1 MITIESADLK
11 KSEELLKFVPGGVQ
25 KAAARAINRAADS
38 AKTTASRALRKEYF
52 IDRKA
57 ILNTIRIKRASTGG
71 LSASMESR
79 GRLIPLAKWKA
90 APQANPSA
98 GKPITARIKK
108 SGSAGEGKGAFW
120 ATMKSGHMGIFG
132 RLGKKRKPI
141 QERMGPA
148 VPQLL
153 EDDAVSK
160 AVEER
165 MSDVFYQ
172 RLDHEV
178 GRILEAGK

>member
-1 MITIESADLK
+1 MIEIISADLK
-11 KSEELLKFVPGGVQ
+11 KAEDLLKFVPGGVQ

-38 AKTTASRALRKEYF
+38 AKTAASRAVRKDYF
-52 IDRKA
+52 ISNKA
-57 ILNTIRIKRASTGG
+57 ILNTIRIKRASAGG

-90 APQANPSA
+90 APQANPA
-98 GKPITARIKK
+98 TARIKK
-108 SGSAGEGKGAFW
+108 SGASGLGRGAFW
-120 ATMKSGHMGIFG
+120 ATMKSGHTGIFG

-153 EDDAVSK
+153 EETAVSE
-160 AVEER
+160 AVEAR

>member
-1 MITIESADLK
+1 MITIVSDELK
-11 KSEELLKFVPGGVQ
+11 KAEELLKFVPGGVQ
-25 KAAARAINRAADS
+25 NAASRAINRAADS
-38 AKTTASRALRKEYF
+38 GKTTGSRELRKEYF
-52 IDRKA
+52 LPNKE
-57 ILNTIRIKRASTGG
+57 ILNTIRIKRASAGG
-71 LSASMESR
+71 LSASLESR

-90 APQANPSA
+90 APRANPV
-98 GKPITARIKK
+98 TARIRK
-108 SGSAGEGKGAFW
+108 SGAAGEGKGAFW
-120 ATMKSGHMGIFG
+120 ATMKSGHEGIFG
-132 RLGKKRKPI
+132 RLTKKRKPI

-153 EDDAVSK
+153 EDAAVSK
-160 AVEER
+160 AVEDR

>member
-1 MITIESADLK
+1 MIEIISADLK
-11 KSEELLKFVPGGVQ
+11 KAEELLKFVPGGVQ
-25 KAAARAINRAADS
+25 KATARAINRAADS
-38 AKTTASRALRKEYF
+38 AKTAASRALRKDYF

-57 ILNTIRIKRASTGG
+57 ILNTIRIKRASAGG

-79 GRLIPLAKWKA
+79 GRLIPLAKWKT
-90 APQANPSA
+90 APQAQPV
-98 GKPITARIKK
+98 TARVRK

-120 ATMKSGHMGIFG
+120 ATMKSGHTGIFG

-153 EDDAVSK
+153 EDEAVSK

-178 GRILEAGK
+178 GRILEAQK

>member
-1 MITIESADLK
+1 MIEIISADLK
-11 KSEELLKFVPGGVQ
+11 KAEDLLKFVPGGVQ

-38 AKTTASRALRKEYF
+38 AKTAASRALRKDYF

-57 ILNTIRIKRASTGG
+57 ILNTIRIKRASAGG
-71 LSASMESR
+71 LSASLESR

-90 APQANPSA
+90 APRANPV
-98 GKPITARIKK
+98 TARIKK
-108 SGSAGEGKGAFW
+108 SGATGESKGAFW
-120 ATMKSGHMGIFG
+120 ATMKSGHEGIFG
-132 RLGKKRKPI
+132 RLTKKRKPI

-160 AVEER
+160 AVEDR

>member
-38 AKTTASRALRKEYF
+38 AKKAASRALRKDYF

-57 ILNTIRIKRASTGG
+57 ILNTIRIKRASAGG
-71 LSASMESR
+71 LSASLESR

-90 APQANPSA
+90 APRANPV
-98 GKPITARIKK
+98 TARIRK
-108 SGSAGEGKGAFW
+108 SGAAGEGKGAFW
-120 ATMKSGHMGIFG
+120 ATMKSGHEGIFG
-132 RLGKKRKPI
+132 RLTKKRKPI

-160 AVEER
+160 AVEDR

-178 GRILEAGK
+178 GRILEAQK